1 MSKFF
6 ETKMAAI
13 GTNINRLTM
22 ISKEAKVDFDKY
34 YEVRKMLNT
43 DIIELVFGAT
53 ITTKGKIK
61 FNHSIPS
68 AVELNQLYQLFNEF
82 YEDVEDPLLDMFYD
96 EFADRNDAENM
107 EMFADN
113 GIPVFDKVR
122 VKSTKMA
129 ILEGGDKQPVS
140 MLNLLFSPAG
150 LVSMAA
156 LAESTRKVLR
166 RNQILIIAG
175 IVLTVAAA
183 TTAGI
188 CIYNHNKKREEDE
201 EVVES
206 TDDDYGSAEEI
217 DDAPVVD
224 LELA

>member
-13 GTNINRLTM
+13 GTDINRLTM
-22 ISKEAKVDFDKY
+22 IAKAGEVDFDRY
-34 YEVRKMLNT
+34 YEARQMLNT

-68 AVELNQLYQLFNEF
+68 AVVLNQLYQMFNEF
-82 YEDVEDPLLDMFYD
+82 YEDVEYPLLDRF
-96 EFADRNDAENM
+96 FDAFVDMDDSNNI

-129 ILEGGDKQPVS
+129 ILNGCDKQPVS

-150 LVSMAA
+150 LMNMAA

-188 CIYNHNKKREEDE
+188 CIYNHNKKRKEDE